1 LGDEAIKLL
10 AKARAS
16 KAGWNRTKLDS
27 LYVGFGFII
36 KNGRGPHDKV
46 FHPDYPEL
54 FTWLPR
60 HTKLGEYNIDNAIKL
75 IERLQKKEEARR
87 DQNDN

>member
-1 LGDEAIKLL
+1 MGDDAVKLL
-10 AKARAS
+10 EKARLS

-27 LYVGFGFII
+27 LYTGFGFII
-36 KNGRGPHDKV
+36 KSGRGPHDKV
-46 FHPDYPEL
+46 FHPNHPEL

-75 IERLQKKEEARR
+75 IDRLQKLKEARHE
-87 DQNDN
+87 

>member
-1 LGDEAIKLL
+1 MGGEAAKLL
-10 AKARAS
+10 ADARRS

-27 LYVGFGFII
+27 LYLGFGFII
-36 KNGRGPHDKV
+36 KNSRGPHDKV
-46 FHPDYPEL
+46 YHPDHPEL

-75 IERLQKKEEARR
+75 IDRLQQLKEK
-87 DQNDN
+87 QHG

>member
-1 LGDEAIKLL
+1 MGGEAIKLL
-10 AKARAS
+10 ADARRS

-27 LYVGFGFII
+27 LYTGYGFII
-36 KNGRGPHDKV
+36 KKGRGPHDKV
-46 FHPDYPEL
+46 YHPDHPEL

-75 IERLQKKEEARR
+75 IDRLQKLKEA
-87 DQNDN
+87 